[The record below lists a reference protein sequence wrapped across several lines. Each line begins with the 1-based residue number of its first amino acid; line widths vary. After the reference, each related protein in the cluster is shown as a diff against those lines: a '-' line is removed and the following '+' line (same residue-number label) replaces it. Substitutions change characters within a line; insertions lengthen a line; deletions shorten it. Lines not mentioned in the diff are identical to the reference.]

1 MEIYTDDGISAT
13 STKKRDG
20 FKRMV
25 ADALAGKIQFIIT
38 KSVSRFARNTVDSL
52 QIIRLLK
59 DHGVEVWFE
68 RENIFTFDAKGEL
81 LITLMSSL
89 AQEESRSISENVRW
103 GVRKR
108 MADGKVSLP
117 SGRFLGYEKG
127 EDGVPQIVPEEA
139 QVVRQIYSLFLQ
151 GRSFHAIAQTLVVQ
165 GIPSPGG
172 KENWGVSTIQ
182 SILQNEKYR
191 GSALLQKGITVNFLT
206 KERIKNTGQ
215 APQFYIESSHPGI
228 IEPEVFDMVQSEIA
242 LRKRAGKQTKNVS
255 WLSGKLFCAGCGASF
270 GPKTWHST
278 SAYKR
283 VIWQCNDKYK
293 HSGDERCR
301 TPHVTEEQVQLAFL
315 QQFNALFGQ
324 KDEALSELETVLAS
338 LTDPAKLQ
346 KKAARLAEERRDLA
360 EQMRRCI
367 EANAHGL
374 VTGEEY
380 ATRYEPLEAHFE
392 AVEAEIATLESQR
405 VERSAKGERVRQF
418 MATLRGRAGLLAEFD
433 EALWFSL
440 VDHVRVSAE
449 GLEVIWRGNHV
460 ESAA

>member
-1 MEIYTDDGISAT
+1 
-13 STKKRDG
+13 
-20 FKRMV
+20 
-25 ADALAGKIQFIIT
+25 
-38 KSVSRFARNTVDSL
+38 
-52 QIIRLLK
+52 
-59 DHGVEVWFE
+59 
-68 RENIFTFDAKGEL
+68 
-81 LITLMSSL
+81 
-89 AQEESRSISENVRW
+89 
-103 GVRKR
+103 
-108 MADGKVSLP
+108 
-117 SGRFLGYEKG
+117 
-127 EDGVPQIVPEEA
+127 
-139 QVVRQIYSLFLQ
+139 
-151 GRSFHAIAQTLVVQ
+151 
-165 GIPSPGG
+165 
-172 KENWGVSTIQ
+172 
-182 SILQNEKYR
+182 
-191 GSALLQKGITVNFLT
+191 VNFLT

-255 WLSGKLFCAGCGASF
+255 WLSGKLFCAGCGAPF
-270 GPKTWHST
+270 GPKLWHST

-293 HSGDERCR
+293 KSGDERCR

-324 KDEALSELETVLAS
+324 KDEVLSELETVLES

-380 ATRYEPLEAHFE
+380 AARYEPLEARFG
-392 AVEAEIATLESQR
+392 AVEAEIAALESQR

-418 MATLRGRAGLLAEFD
+418 MAALRGRAGLLAEFD

-440 VDHVRVSAE
+440 VDHVLVSAE
-449 GLEVIWRGNHV
+449 GLEVIWRGNCV